1 MIKQK
6 FDINNLR
13 PASPC
18 SMSWENMSGDERTRF
33 CASCKLSVYNVSE
46 MTTSEVRALFIKTG
60 GNFCGRIYRRADG
73 TVLTKDCPV
82 GLRAFYKRTARFAG
96 AALTAIVSLFSV
108 GFGQKDSKKDKACKV
123 TSQFKIPETETKK
136 GTSIVEGTLTD
147 PNGAVIPGTVVILK
161 NEQTN
166 KGFTTTTNDEGYYL
180 FSEVPSGNY
189 ILHFERSGFKTSQ
202 ARVVIKEDDKRDISL
217 KMEAAAGGTV
227 VVGGP
232 MYDPNYTIDMSSS
245 SVTYTIT
252 RDMFRF

>member
-6 FDINNLR
+6 FDVNNLR

-33 CASCKLSVYNVSE
+33 CESCKLSVYNVSE
-46 MTTSEVRALFIKTG
+46 MTTGQVRALFLKTG

-96 AALTAIVSLFSV
+96 AALAAIVSLFSI

-123 TSQFKIPETETKK
+123 TSQFKIPEIETKK
-136 GTSIVEGTLTD
+136 GTNIVEGTVTD
-147 PNGAVIPGTVVILK
+147 QNGAVIPGAGIILR

-166 KGFTTTTNDEGYYL
+166 KGFTTTTNDDGYYK
-180 FSEVPSGNY
+180 FSEVPTGNY
-189 ILHFERSGFKTSQ
+189 ILIFMLAGFKTSQ
-202 ARVVIKEDDKRDISL
+202 TRVSIKENEKFDGSL
-217 KMEAAAGGTV
+217 KMEPSGATV
-227 VVGGP
+227 IVGGP
-232 MYDPNYTIDMSSS
+232 MYDPNYTIDMKSS

-252 RDMFRF
+252 RDMFRY